1 MPDGLSIVTVCAI
14 TAAIMWLGLLLLPWR
29 PWSTRERIEATKRH
43 VDDKSAPAL
52 QQITVLIPA
61 RDEATC
67 IEQTLAALKRQGDFG
82 AIILIDDQS
91 TDGTKS
97 LAEQFAASNALP
109 TLQIIDGQTP
119 PPGWSGKLWAL
130 HQGLSHVDTPYVLL
144 LDADIALAEDMAAT
158 LLHKLHTEDL
168 DSVSVM
174 ANLYMGSW
182 AEKLLLPPFIYFF
195 KIIYPFHL
203 ANSKRSKLA
212 AAAGG
217 CVLTKAPILRS
228 IGGFEALKSAII
240 DDCTLA
246 KKIKDNGGHIW
257 IGLSRDVKAV
267 RPYDSL
273 SNIWNMVARTAF
285 TQLHYSVLLLMLCS
299 ALMLLGYLAPIIAVL
314 VGDGTAKTWGVIA
327 LVLLW
332 ASYLP
337 TIKYYELPMW
347 WTTTLPIAAAMFLA
361 MTWTSALR
369 FMRGE
374 RSRWKNRSYQRES
387 LE

>member
-1 MPDGLSIVTVCAI
+1 MGGKVI
-14 TAAIMWLGLLLLPWR
+14 T
-29 PWSTRERIEATKRH
+29 
-43 VDDKSAPAL
+43 
-52 QQITVLIPA
+52 
-61 RDEATC
+61 
-67 IEQTLAALKRQGDFG
+67 
-82 AIILIDDQS
+82 
-91 TDGTKS
+91 
-97 LAEQFAASNALP
+97 FAVYL
-109 TLQIIDGQTP
+109 
-119 PPGWSGKLWAL
+119 
-130 HQGLSHVDTPYVLL
+130 
-144 LDADIALAEDMAAT
+144 
-158 LLHKLHTEDL
+158 
-168 DSVSVM
+168 
-174 ANLYMGSW
+174 
-182 AEKLLLPPFIYFF
+182 FF

-257 IGLSRDVKAV
+257 ISLSRDIKAV

-374 RSRWKNRSYQRES
+374 RSRWENRSYQRES